1 MATAAERARKRDL
14 GPDWR
19 EKLRASLRQLAMRVA
34 GTILAGASIALAIG
48 LATHDA
54 VDPSFSTAAGGPPVN
69 WVGSFGAYS
78 SDLLLMLFGP
88 PKAIPWNVCSEPR
101 SVW

>member
-1 MATAAERARKRDL
+1 MATAAERARKRDP

-19 EKLRASLRQLAMRVA
+19 ETLSHSLRLFGRRVM
-34 GTILAGASIALAIG
+34 GLVLTGGSIALALG

-69 WVGSFGAYS
+69 WVGSFGSYYPAS
-78 SDLLLMLFGP
+78 S
-88 PKAIPWNVCSEPR
+88 KR
-101 SVW
+101 